1 MLLKEPTEGEP
12 SGLASPPEEKQQPML
27 FVDVNVTP
35 GQPPERIVLF
45 QA

>member
-1 MLLKEPTEGEP
+1 
-12 SGLASPPEEKQQPML
+12 ML

-45 QA
+45 QATRELPRSHLRQGVL